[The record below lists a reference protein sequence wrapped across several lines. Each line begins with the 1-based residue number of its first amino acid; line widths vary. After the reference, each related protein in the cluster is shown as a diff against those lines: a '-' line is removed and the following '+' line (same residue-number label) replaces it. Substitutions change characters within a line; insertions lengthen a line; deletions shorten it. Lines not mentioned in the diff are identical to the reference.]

1 MPTLRQIEVFRATFL
16 HGGIS
21 PAAAELKA
29 SQPTVSRIIRRL
41 EDELGTPLFL
51 RVKGRL
57 VPTAACQ
64 RFAAE
69 IDRAYGQLQDALQRA
84 SLSSLADSRPFNVA
98 SSPSIGR
105 RLVPEALATVGFEE
119 RQTVSLRIVT
129 VSQVLPALLDR
140 ECDCAVTLFPVLH
153 QDVDTRA
160 IGGVMPVLLV
170 PRSFDS
176 DVRHG
181 EWPRSLTER
190 PWVTFEPRSV
200 HGEALATILGEAAV
214 TPRRTHLVRFAE
226 TAVGLVEA
234 GFGCT
239 IVDQFSAETAAP
251 ARVTAI
257 PLANAPRFRVHLHRP
272 VGGDHSAL
280 GALLGDRLSALI
292 AARLTS
298 MP

>member
-16 HGGIS
+16 RGGIS
-21 PAAAELKA
+21 SAAAELKA

-57 VPTAACQ
+57 VPTAACE

-84 SLSSLADSRPFNVA
+84 SLSSRGDSRPFNVA

-105 RLVPEALATVGFEE
+105 RLVPEALAAIAGKDG
-119 RQTVSLRIVT
+119 QTVSLRIVT

-140 ECDCAVTLFPVLH
+140 ECDCAVTLFSVLH
-153 QDVDTRA
+153 QDVETNP
-160 IGGVMPVLLV
+160 IGDVRPMLLV
-170 PRSFDS
+170 PRTFDA
-176 DVRHG
+176 DLQHDR
-181 EWPRSLTER
+181 WPQTLAGR

-200 HGEALATILGEAAV
+200 HGEALAAILGEAAV

-234 GFGCT
+234 GLGCT
-239 IVDQFSAETAAP
+239 IVDRFSAETADP
-251 ARVTAI
+251 ARVAAI
-257 PLANAPRFRVHLHRP
+257 PLGTAQRFRVHLHRP
-272 VGGDHSAL
+272 VGGDHGAL
-280 GALLGDRLSALI
+280 GALLRDHLSALI
-292 AARLTS
+292 AERLQS